1 MTMQRLTTIFV
12 SFLKIGMFTFG
23 GGYAMLPLI
32 ERELITKRKWIEQK
46 EFLDLLTLAQSVPG
60 PIAVNTAVFV
70 GYKVRGLRGA
80 AAALLGTV
88 TPSFVII
95 LVIAIFFAGI
105 RQNPV
110 VDAAFKGMRPAV
122 VALIIGPVLTLSR
135 GMHWTMLVVI
145 AASALA
151 IWWLDW
157 SPIWILAAAAALGIE
172 AFKGWLKTMKLPLT
186 LQELG
191 AVDCPIEALARHCC
205 RKGAVGH
212 FKPLEKADVEALLR
226 AAQ

>member
-1 MTMQRLTTIFV
+1 MTSLSALFR
-12 SFLKIGMFTFG
+12 SFFKIGLFTFG
-23 GGYAMLPLI
+23 GGYAMIPLI
-32 ERELITKRKWIEQK
+32 EAEIINRRGWLARD
-46 EFLDLLTLAQSVPG
+46 EFMELLTLAQSSPG
-60 PIAVNTAVFV
+60 PIAINTSVFI

-95 LVIAIFFAGI
+95 LAIAIFFAGI

-157 SPIWILAAAAALGIE
+157 SPIWILAAAAALGIAWE
-172 AFKGWLKTMKLPLT
+172 LTMAKKVKG
-186 LQELG
+186 
-191 AVDCPIEALARHCC
+191 
-205 RKGAVGH
+205 
-212 FKPLEKADVEALLR
+212 EK
-226 AAQ
+226 